1 MHRFDVTMSSAVLLV
16 YCSEHDD
23 HAVRKGNFNC
33 LPLFHVLAG
42 ITPDRIVP
50 LKYVVRM
57 ADPKGVVALSRS
69 NTGSLSNT
77 SLANMFGAH
86 S

>member
-1 MHRFDVTMSSAVLLV
+1 MVAPCGGGRSNNLS
-16 YCSEHDD
+16 
-23 HAVRKGNFNC
+23 
-33 LPLFHVLAG
+33 LFHVLVG
-42 ITPDRIVP
+42 VTPDRIVP

>member
-1 MHRFDVTMSSAVLLV
+1 MVMPCGKRQ
-16 YCSEHDD
+16 YD
-23 HAVRKGNFNC
+23 H
-33 LPLFHVLAG
+33 LSLSHVLAG
-42 ITPDRIVP
+42 VTPDRIVP
-50 LKYVVRM
+50 LKHVVRM